1 MTSFVRNFV
10 RSSLAWL
17 GIGGLIGLSMAF
29 LPGEALVY
37 RPAHV
42 HANLLG
48 FVSMMIFGVAY
59 HVMPR
64 FAGRPLPSRRLPA
77 LHLWL
82 ANAGLALLVG
92 GWLLRPSLRLPG
104 DLLVR
109 SGALLS
115 AAGIGLFIW
124 LIWKTVGGPPVGIDV
139 AGPLTR
145 KRPDLVRP
153 GASGSKKEAE
163 ESGG

>member
-1 MTSFVRNFV
+1 MTSFVRDFI
-10 RSSLAWL
+10 RSSLVWL
-17 GIGGLIGLSMAF
+17 AVGGLVGLSMAF

-82 ANAGLALLVG
+82 ANSGVALLVG
-92 GWLLRPSLRLPG
+92 GWLLRPTLAGPG

-109 SGALLS
+109 SGAVVS
-115 AAGIGLFIW
+115 GGGIGLFIW
-124 LIWKTVGGPPVGIDV
+124 TIWKTVGGPPVGIDV
-139 AGPLTR
+139 PGPLT
-145 KRPDLVRP
+145 KERPDLVRP
-153 GASGSKKEAE
+153 EEEEDDPRAGRSG
-163 ESGG
+163 

>member
-1 MTSFVRNFV
+1 MTPFVRNFI
-10 RSSLAWL
+10 RSSLVWL
-17 GIGGLIGLSMAF
+17 AVGGLLGLSMAY

-64 FAGRPLPSRRLPA
+64 FAGRPLPSRRLPSV
-77 LHLWL
+77 HLWL
-82 ANAGLALLVG
+82 ANAGLAGLVA
-92 GWLLRPSLRLPG
+92 GWVLRPSLRAAG

-109 SGALLS
+109 SGGLLTG
-115 AAGIGLFIW
+115 AGIGIFIW
-124 LIWKTVGGPPVGIDV
+124 LIWKTVSGSPVGIDV
-139 AGPLTR
+139 SGPLTR
-145 KRPDLVRP
+145 ERPDLVRP
-153 GASGSKKEAE
+153 GKGDGDPAG
-163 ESGG
+163 